1 VIGRLHV
8 ITDSREGRDGLAV
21 VSAALQGGAPV
32 VQVRVKGCTDRILYE
47 FACRVV
53 ELCARHAVTCIIND
67 RVDIALAAGAA
78 GTHLGADDLPVEA
91 VRRVAG
97 SGHLIGGTARDS
109 RRAAELIAAGAD
121 YLGVGPTYATST
133 KSGLPAPL
141 GPAGVGAVA
150 RAAGV
155 PVIAIGGVTAD
166 RIRELVAA
174 GVHGVA
180 AVSAV
185 SDAADAGSATREL
198 LQALDGR
205 AP

>member
-1 VIGRLHV
+1 MIPDG
-8 ITDSREGRDGLAV
+8 REGRDGLAV
-21 VSAALQGGAPV
+21 VSAALQAGAPV
-32 VQVRVKGCTDRILYE
+32 VQVRVKGRTDRMLYE
-47 FACRVV
+47 FACRVDR
-53 ELCARHAVTCIIND
+53 LCARHAATCIVND
-67 RVDIALAAGAA
+67 RLDIALAAGAA

-91 VRRVAG
+91 ARRVAG

-109 RRAAELIAAGAD
+109 RRAAELVAAGAA
-121 YLGVGPTYATST
+121 YTRGGPAYATSRT
-133 KSGLPAPL
+133 SGLPAAL
-141 GPAGVGAVA
+141 GAAGLGAVP

-155 PVIAIGGVTAD
+155 PVIAIGGVTAG

-180 AVSAV
+180 VVSAV
-185 SDAADAGSATREL
+185 SDAADAGSATHEL